1 METAFWLFVTV
12 LFNESFIL
20 ANGSG
25 FWLIINLFV
34 FIRSFFLLVDTVL
47 EILHQPIFEEE
58 HYFCLFKSFSWFF
71 ADIPANEKILG

>member
-58 HYFCLFKSFSWFF
+58 HYFCLFKSFS
-71 ADIPANEKILG
+71 